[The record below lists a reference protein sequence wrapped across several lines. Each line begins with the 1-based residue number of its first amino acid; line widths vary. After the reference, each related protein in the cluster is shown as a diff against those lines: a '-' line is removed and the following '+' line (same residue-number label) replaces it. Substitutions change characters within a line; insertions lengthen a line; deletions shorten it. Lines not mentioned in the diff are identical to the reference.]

1 MRNLVVYTNVIS
13 ITLNDEFTNKVNAL
27 LDGKVFKP
35 ILMNPTPEVTDKD
48 IIDFQCGQDLMNWDK
63 DMINYDAAVFDGR
76 TALVDKSFYYK
87 LGIALVNLNPSIQV
101 LCDQTGLNLQAT
113 IDQYARKRKKPKEGE
128 WDDLIILANGE
139 TTGDSQINLDEAIEY
154 IAEYGYPAGSTSI
167 DSRIE
172 PNDSTLQI
180 LLGLLIGYSGT
191 IYTRSD
197 VDPYTK
203 FIVNKW

>member
-48 IIDFQCGQDLMNWDK
+48 IIDFQCGQDLLNWAK
-63 DMINYDAAVFDGR
+63 NTLKYDAAVFDGR

-87 LGIALVNLNPSIQV
+87 LGITLFSLTPSIQV

-113 IDQYARKRKKPKEGE
+113 IDQYDRKRKNTKEGE

-154 IAEYGYPAGSTSI
+154 IAEYGYPAGSISI

-180 LLGLLIGYSGT
+180 LLGLLFGYHGT